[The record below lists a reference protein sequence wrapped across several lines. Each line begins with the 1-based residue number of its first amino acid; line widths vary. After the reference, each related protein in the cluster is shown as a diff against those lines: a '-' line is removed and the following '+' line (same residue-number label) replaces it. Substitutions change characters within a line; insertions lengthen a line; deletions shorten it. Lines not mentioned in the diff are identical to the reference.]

1 MDIRRVYLMF
11 TDRVNSLTTNHGAH
25 IGGLRQ
31 FVDCFN
37 EAQMTMLN
45 QALINDEQT
54 DVIQEFLSYLL
65 KDPYRTSGIEQGRF
79 YSYQLPDKWEHI
91 KSCYVTAHKNA
102 CTQELLVRMVRSGD
116 ETRLY
121 MDEFSKPS
129 FEWQETFGIISENK
143 LRVYVTDF
151 GLGQITLN
159 YLVRPPAVSIEGFT
173 DELGNLSTN
182 IDPIWE
188 GRNLNSLV
196 NLAAAIHLRNVGN
209 ANQMQLFK

>member
-1 MDIRRVYLMF
+1 MDVRRVYLMF

-45 QALINDEQT
+45 QALIVDEQT
-54 DVIQEFLSYLL
+54 DSVQEFLSLL
-65 KDPYRTSGIEQGRF
+65 LRDYRTLGTEQGRYYLF
-79 YSYQLPDKWEHI
+79 PLPDKWEHI
-91 KSCYVTAHKNA
+91 KNAYVSARKNN
-102 CTQELLVRMVRSGD
+102 CEQDILIRLVRSGD

-121 MDEFSKPS
+121 ADELSKPS
-129 FEWQETFGIISENK
+129 FEWQETFGVVANNS
-143 LRVYVTDF
+143 LRVYITDF
-151 GLGQITLN
+151 SLSRLTLN
-159 YLVRPPAVSIEGFT
+159 YLTRPPAISIEGFT
-173 DELGNLSTN
+173 DEQGNPSVN

-188 GRNLNSLV
+188 GRHLQTLI

-209 ANQMQLFK
+209 VNQLQLFK

>member
-1 MDIRRVYLMF
+1 MF

-45 QALINDEQT
+45 QALIVDEQT
-54 DVIQEFLSYLL
+54 DSVQEFLSLL
-65 KDPYRTSGIEQGRF
+65 LRDYRTLGTEQGRYYLF
-79 YSYQLPDKWEHI
+79 PLPDKWEHI
-91 KSCYVTAHKNA
+91 KNAYVSARKNN
-102 CTQELLVRMVRSGD
+102 CEQDILIRLVRSGD

-121 MDEFSKPS
+121 ADELSKPS
-129 FEWQETFGIISENK
+129 FEWQETFGVVANNS
-143 LRVYVTDF
+143 LRVYITDF
-151 GLGQITLN
+151 SLSRLTLN
-159 YLVRPPAVSIEGFT
+159 YLTRPPAISIEGFT
-173 DELGNLSTN
+173 DEQGNPSVN

-188 GRNLNSLV
+188 GRHLQTLI

-209 ANQMQLFK
+209 VNQLQLFK